1 MVKLLSI
8 IFTLLILGSSLMAQK
23 STIAGD
29 QKLEYFLGVGTTSYF
44 GEVGGPGN
52 DATGLFASFDNLGW
66 DPQQTRFGITGGAR
80 FGIKNNMA
88 LVTSVSPLWLSGND
102 KNSARENRGY
112 AFNTFL
118 LNASAIYEIYL
129 NTTRIE
135 FSPFIGTGVGA
146 SFWKSKNNTETKLK
160 PGISSAF
167 TFILGGR
174 LPSRSKITQNIQIE
188 FNYLFT
194 DKMDGLPGNRNVG
207 DTYYFL
213 KYCVNLEMDQRFN
226 YSRRGLI
233 R

>member
-1 MVKLLSI
+1 MVKRLHI
-8 IFTLLILGSSLMAQK
+8 IFISLILGSSLMAQK

-29 QKLEYFLGVGTTSYF
+29 QKLEYFFGIGTTSYF
-44 GEVGGPGN
+44 GEVGGPSD

-66 DPQQTRFGITGGAR
+66 DAQQTRFGLTGGAR

-88 LVTSVSPLWLSGND
+88 LVTVVNPIWLSGND
-102 KNSARENRGY
+102 KNSAKENRGY

-118 LNASAIYEIYL
+118 LNTSAIYEFYF

-146 SFWKSKNNTETKLK
+146 SFWKCKNNTPASQK
-160 PGISSAF
+160 PGISSTF
-167 TFILGGR
+167 TFLIGGR

-213 KYCVNLEMDQRFN
+213 KYCINLEMDQRFN